1 MSLFPLIYEAREG
14 RDCAFPSLL
23 HLQGL
28 VHGNCSGDIYKRMN
42 GFPRGDHEGPGK
54 RRPLPTL
61 PASLHPAPGL
71 TVFLIEQI
79 LDLLPQRVGNVDPG
93 QSGIIIFC
101 KVKTNYG
108 SGLLKGT

>member
-1 MSLFPLIYEAREG
+1 MGLGNAASSHPARFP
-14 RDCAFPSLL
+14 P
-23 HLQGL
+23 
-28 VHGNCSGDIYKRMN
+28 
-42 GFPRGDHEGPGK
+42 
-54 RRPLPTL
+54 
-61 PASLHPAPGL
+61 PAPGL